1 MNKSV
6 LFFLIPVI
14 GLLTLFGCGSD
25 RSPLT
30 TDTSDFRETGEII
43 FSVTF
48 APWKPLAAKSV
59 AVEKIDK
66 ATAYA
71 YAGDKLLGSQDL
83 ELTNGRAKGN
93 LVVPAQDSVRV
104 VLGFFDDKIV
114 RYLGENYVNVP
125 SRSGVTVNITEHY
138 LGTTIIAPDS
148 AYVGQDY
155 QIFWMSRPFARWYEV
170 QESKTSAFIEAW
182 GIYTD
187 TDTTCVVA
195 AKNIFNSKI
204 NFYYRARAWT
214 DYGPGP
220 WHGQGVTGIAGDEGT
235 VIIDV
240 PIPPDTPP
248 GKRVMAAKP

>member
-1 MNKSV
+1 MNKPAFV
-6 LFFLIPVI
+6 FLIPVLS
-14 GLLTLFGCGSD
+14 LLILSGCESD
-25 RSPLT
+25 RSPLNT
-30 TDTSDFRETGEII
+30 GKSDFRESGEIT

-48 APWKPLAAKSV
+48 APWKPLAAKAV

-71 YAGDKLLGSQDL
+71 YTDEKLAGSQDL
-83 ELTNGRAKGN
+83 ELINGRAKGH

-104 VLGFFDDKIV
+104 ALGFLDDKIV
-114 RYLGENYVNVP
+114 RYLGESFVDVP

-138 LGTTIIAPDS
+138 LGTTVIAPDS
-148 AYVGQDY
+148 AYVGKDY
-155 QIFWMSRPFARWYEV
+155 RLRWMKRPFARWYEV
-170 QESKTSAFIEAW
+170 QESKSPDFTEAW

-195 AKNIFNSKI
+195 AKNIYNSKI
-204 NFYYRARAWT
+204 NFYYRARVWT

-240 PIPPDTPP
+240 PVPPDTPA
-248 GKRVMAAKP
+248 GKPTAYGAP